1 LTKKIH
7 YYRPQRTSP
16 QSLEAIFVARE
27 HILQE
32 ILGRLEQWRPGASRQ
47 HFLLIGPRG
56 IGKTHVLS
64 LVAHR
69 ISLSPRLNRL
79 WLPLVFPEEAYR
91 ITKISDLLLQ
101 ALGILCEETK
111 DKEVTA
117 LYNQVRCD
125 DDDVRVTDLVLDG
138 FRKFS
143 RQKGIGFLFLIENV
157 NRILEQQIKDKSQVH
172 LLRKI
177 LIEEEWIVTLCTSP
191 TYLDAVVKEDE
202 PLFEFFQVR
211 FLAELS
217 SAEQLEMLRK
227 LAAHENNQAFR
238 DYLQKYRSRLQALY
252 HFTGG
257 NPRLTIML
265 YDLVSYQAIT
275 DVQEELDGLLNEIT
289 PFYQGRMKDIG
300 EQEGK
305 IIETMALL
313 AEGCTPTELARE
325 ARMEAKL
332 VRAYLGRL
340 EKAGY
345 VRREERKEKKTVYII
360 PERLFRIWHQMNH
373 SRASRGLISYLLEFF
388 STWYQTKEE
397 RDETWNDILGKMK
410 AAADGDD
417 ERHENLSEYMNYI
430 IAVSEGSERFEREFD
445 MLRGVS
451 LPKGMAV
458 VEEELMRLD
467 ALYGTDW
474 NYYIQ
479 KGYFYAKDLN
489 RPDEALNAFH
499 EASHLNPKDVIPLF
513 NQALTLELLERKKE
527 AKELYSKTAALI
539 LNQAGTNRI
548 DSAET
553 FDALLT
559 VLRDSQNK
567 QAVRIASYILGNCGD
582 HKIAESIIRILE
594 GSSDHWRCQYCITAT
609 GFLKYQPA
617 VPVLL
622 KYLENSRNNIR
633 GSAATALGNI
643 GSEKAVDSL
652 IQALSDEARDVRGSA
667 ATALGNIGS
676 EKAVDSLIM
685 ALSDKAR
692 DVRGSAASALGK
704 IGSEKA
710 VDSLIKALS
719 DEARDVRGSAGIA
732 LLRIAAEA
740 PVSNLEQVIDQI
752 FRHLKETE
760 PQAVTYILRFFLRGT
775 FHFADVKII
784 HSALD
789 SAKTYFNPDESF
801 YSPYENALEYLESA
815 KNTAILDR
823 QHPEMRDAI
832 QLLVNLFEE
841 KTKDRPHPQ
850 KALRVT

>member
-1 LTKKIH
+1 
-7 YYRPQRTSP
+7 
-16 QSLEAIFVARE
+16 
-27 HILQE
+27 
-32 ILGRLEQWRPGASRQ
+32 
-47 HFLLIGPRG
+47 
-56 IGKTHVLS
+56 
-64 LVAHR
+64 
-69 ISLSPRLNRL
+69 
-79 WLPLVFPEEAYR
+79 
-91 ITKISDLLLQ
+91 
-101 ALGILCEETK
+101 
-111 DKEVTA
+111 
-117 LYNQVRCD
+117 
-125 DDDVRVTDLVLDG
+125 VLDA

-157 NRILEQQIKDKSQVH
+157 NRLLEQQIKDKSQVH

-177 LIEEEWIVTLCTSP
+177 LIEEEWIVTICTSP

-289 PFYQGRMKDIG
+289 PFYQGRMKDIS

-373 SRASRGLISYLLEFF
+373 SRAGRGLIRYLLEFF

-397 RDETWNDILGKMK
+397 RDETWDDILGKMK

-417 ERHENLSEYMNYI
+417 EPNEDLSEYMNYI
-430 IAVSEGSERFEREFD
+430 IAVSEGSERYEREFD
-445 MLRGVS
+445 MLRSVS

-458 VEEELMRLD
+458 VDEELLRLD
-467 ALYGTDW
+467 ALYGTDG

-479 KGYFYAKDLN
+479 KGYFYAKDLE
-489 RPDEALNAFH
+489 RPEEALNAFQ

-527 AKELYSKTAALI
+527 AKKLYSKTAALI
-539 LNQAGTNRI
+539 INQPGTNRI
-548 DSAET
+548 DSEET
-553 FDALLT
+553 FNALLT

-567 QAVRIASYILGNCGD
+567 QSVRIAAHILGRYGNN
-582 HKIAESIIRILE
+582 KIAQIIIEILE
-594 GSSDHWRCQYCITAT
+594 NSSDHWRCQYCITAT
-609 GFLKYQPA
+609 GFLKYLSA

-622 KYLENSRNNIR
+622 KYLENTRNN
-633 GSAATALGNI
+633 
-643 GSEKAVDSL
+643 
-652 IQALSDEARDVRGSA
+652 VRGSA

-676 EKAVDSLIM
+676 EKAVEPLTN
-685 ALSDKAR
+685 LLQDK
-692 DVRGSAASALGK
+692 DPVT
-704 IGSEKA
+704 
-710 VDSLIKALS
+710 
-719 DEARDVRGSAGIA
+719 RGSAGIA

-752 FRHLKETE
+752 FRHLKESE
-760 PQAVTYILRFFLRGT
+760 PQAVTYILRFFLRRT
-775 FHFADVKII
+775 FHFADMKII

-789 SAKTYFNPDESF
+789 SAKTYFNPGESF
-801 YSPYENALEYLESA
+801 YSPYEIALAYIESN
-815 KNTAILDR
+815 KNTTILER

-841 KTKDRPHPQ
+841 NAKDLPHPQ
-850 KALRVT
+850 KVKSVTR